1 MEKKILVT
9 NEEKNVKLS
18 RGARIFDEKVL
29 CCNTDRWREQAQPSI
44 DQ

>member
-18 RGARIFDEKVL
+18 RGDRISDEKGFVL
-29 CCNTDRWREQAQPSI
+29 
-44 DQ
+44 